1 MTRRGRWLALWI
13 STGGLL
19 LVNSCL
25 GAFWRGL
32 TDGWPADNRWL
43 GLAVDVLKEA
53 TIYAS

>member
-32 TDGWPADNRWL
+32 TDGWPADNLWL